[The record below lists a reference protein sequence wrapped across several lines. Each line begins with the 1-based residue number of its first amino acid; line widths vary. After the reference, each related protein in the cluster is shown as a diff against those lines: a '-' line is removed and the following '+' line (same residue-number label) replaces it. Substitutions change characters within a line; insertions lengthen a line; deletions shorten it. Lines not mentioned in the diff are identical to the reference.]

1 MEHRTGGHRTAQLP
15 FPVKGIDVK
24 GIDSDNDSV
33 FINETLI
40 NETLTQYCAK
50 RGIEFIRSRPYRKND
65 QAWVEQKNGAVVR
78 HFVGHDRYSGAVAG
92 PTMAHRYW
100 AVRQYVNYFQP
111 PFKLVEK
118 TRHGSRAVGIDPRR
132 PVTVR
137 RHLQDHG
144 RVPEQWEVG
153 KPFLRWNCCKPCRR
167 RLHYP
172 DQPVTAA
179 QCLQA
184 ALALERFSYGDTGF
198 DTARDHARHH
208 LTIDR
213 FENQPHIQELR
224 NQVRAQESLAAA

>member
-1 MEHRTGGHRTAQLP
+1 
-15 FPVKGIDVK
+15 
-24 GIDSDNDSV
+24 
-33 FINETLI
+33 
-40 NETLTQYCAK
+40 
-50 RGIEFIRSRPYRKND
+50 
-65 QAWVEQKNGAVVR
+65 
-78 HFVGHDRYSGAVAG
+78 
-92 PTMAHRYW
+92 MAHRYW
-100 AVRQYVNYFQP
+100 AVRQYLNYFQP
-111 PFKLVEK
+111 SFKLVEK
-118 TRHGSRAVGIDPRR
+118 TRHGSRVVGIDPRR
-132 PVTVR
+132 AVTVR